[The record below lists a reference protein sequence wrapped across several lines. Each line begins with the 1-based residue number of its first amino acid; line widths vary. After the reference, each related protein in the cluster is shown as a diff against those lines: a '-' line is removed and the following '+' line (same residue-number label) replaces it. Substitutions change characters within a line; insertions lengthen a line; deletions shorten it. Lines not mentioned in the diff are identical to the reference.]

1 MKPPRHGVQRPE
13 EAGQLRD
20 VGGWALAVFLEFRY
34 VADHNI
40 AKTTP
45 TPTAV
50 TIKGRRAPKPCE
62 ASSEEFG
69 RSMRGA
75 MTCVKSALRLAHPGS
90 KWPLPIVSPLIR
102 AIPTDG

>member
-1 MKPPRHGVQRPE
+1 MSRRDTACSGPE

-40 AKTTP
+40 AKTP

-50 TIKGRRAPKPCE
+50 NRY
-62 ASSEEFG
+62 SF
-69 RSMRGA
+69 
-75 MTCVKSALRLAHPGS
+75 VLN
-90 KWPLPIVSPLIR
+90 
-102 AIPTDG
+102 